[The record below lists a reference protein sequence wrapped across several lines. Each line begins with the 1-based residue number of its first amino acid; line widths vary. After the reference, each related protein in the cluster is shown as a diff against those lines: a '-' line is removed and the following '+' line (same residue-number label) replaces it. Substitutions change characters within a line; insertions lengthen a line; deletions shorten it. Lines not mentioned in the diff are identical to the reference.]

1 MQSKTKVST
10 AQSKNA
16 EQKQDADMDHASF
29 IIGSYVLTIISVAA
43 YAISI
48 LRRGRKL
55 GAITSDDDKPW
66 I

>member
-1 MQSKTKVST
+1 
-10 AQSKNA
+10 
-16 EQKQDADMDHASF
+16 MDHASF

-55 GAITSDDDKPW
+55 GAITSEDDKPW

>member
-1 MQSKTKVST
+1 
-10 AQSKNA
+10 
-16 EQKQDADMDHASF
+16 MDHASF
-29 IIGSYVLTIISVAA
+29 IIGSYVLTIFSVAA

-48 LRRGRKL
+48 VRRGRKL